1 MEFRILNAKLTKND
15 TILIHGGA
23 SGIGTT
29 AIQLASSFGAK
40 VFTTVGSEEK
50 CNKMKELG
58 AELAINY
65 NRDDFEKIIN
75 EYTNNKGINIILD
88 IIGASYFNKNLNI
101 LSKNGKLLIIAF
113 QGGYEDKLNLLP
125 ILKKWL
131 TVTGSTLRP
140 RSVEEKGLIANQ
152 LYEKV
157 WPLIEKKVVLP
168 QIYGSYKLKDAN
180 KAHTLVESSKHIGKI
195 VLTI

>member
-1 MEFRILNAKLTKND
+1 MYLIEEIKKND

-29 AIQLASSFGAK
+29 AIQLANSFGAR
-40 VFTTVGSEEK
+40 VFTTVGNEEK
-50 CNKMKELG
+50 CNKMKDLG

-65 NRDDFEKIIN
+65 NKDDFEKIIN
-75 EYTNNKGINIILD
+75 EYTNNEGINIILD
-88 IIGASYFNKNLNI
+88 IIGANYFNKNLNI

-113 QGGYEDKLNLLP
+113 QGGYENKLNLLP

-157 WPLIEKKVVLP
+157 WPLIEKNGITSNLW
-168 QIYGSYKLKDAN
+168 
-180 KAHTLVESSKHIGKI
+180 
-195 VLTI
+195 

>member
-1 MEFRILNAKLTKND
+1 MCI
-15 TILIHGGA
+15 
-23 SGIGTT
+23 
-29 AIQLASSFGAK
+29 
-40 VFTTVGSEEK
+40 
-50 CNKMKELG
+50 
-58 AELAINY
+58 
-65 NRDDFEKIIN
+65 RDR
-75 EYTNNKGINIILD
+75 
-88 IIGASYFNKNLNI
+88 
-101 LSKNGKLLIIAF
+101 LIIAF
-113 QGGYEDKLNLLP
+113 QGGYENKLNLLP

-168 QIYGSYKLKDAN
+168 QIYGTYKLEDAN
-180 KAHTLVESSKHIGKI
+180 KAHTLVESSQHIGKI